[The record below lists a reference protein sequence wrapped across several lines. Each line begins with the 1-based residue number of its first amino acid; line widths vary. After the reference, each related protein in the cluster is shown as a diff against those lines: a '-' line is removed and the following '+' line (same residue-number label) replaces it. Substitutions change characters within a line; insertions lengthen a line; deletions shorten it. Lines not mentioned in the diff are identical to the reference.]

1 VKVILMRAETKLL
14 SYAKPYWH
22 LFVLAI
28 VIVLVST
35 YVEIMP
41 PRIVKDAIDSY
52 INNQNIPV
60 NDRIAGVIKS
70 GILFLIVLILRF
82 FLNYGNI
89 YLTSYLGA
97 KIVYD
102 IRRDLF
108 NHVMRL
114 PMSFFDRNPSGR
126 ITTRIVNDTQ
136 NVQEFFTTVVTSII
150 KDIFLLGGIIISL
163 IQLSKILFIQLSYIF
178 PIVIASMILFRYFDR
193 KVYRMVR
200 TNLARINAFL
210 AEHIA
215 GVSVVKIFNAEE
227 QKKKEF
233 DNIAKDYYKS
243 LIKQLYVFGI
253 FRPFMDFLY
262 FLGLSLIIWFGAKYI
277 MNKTIG
283 FGALYAFASYL
294 DMFFAPLRDIAEKY
308 DIVQNSMAS
317 AEKIFNLFKE
327 NGEKLG
333 KPDGKKHV
341 EKGVVE
347 FKNVW
352 FSYDGKRWILKDVN
366 IMFAPGYLTAIVGET
381 GAGKTSLMNLL
392 NGLYVPQKGVILVDD
407 IPLQEYDLKSLRRE
421 IAVVPQDVVLFS
433 GTILDNIRLFDENI
447 PEEKV
452 LEALEKVYAMD
463 IVNKLEK
470 GIHYEVVERGTTLSS
485 GERQLIVLARAVL
498 FDSKILVLDE
508 ATSNIDVETETRIQ
522 KALRE
527 LSKDKTVIMIAH
539 RLSTVKDADR
549 IIVIHNGQVVEEGK
563 HRELL
568 KRRGVYYKLYEVQFE
583 I

>member
-1 VKVILMRAETKLL
+1 MKAETKLL
-14 SYAKPYWH
+14 SYAKPYWY

-60 NDRIAGVIKS
+60 DDRIAGVIKA

-97 KIVYD
+97 RIVYD

-114 PMSFFDRNPSGR
+114 PMSFFDKNPSGR

-163 IQLSKILFIQLSYIF
+163 IQLSKILFIHLSYIF

-327 NGEKLG
+327 NEEKLG
-333 KPDGKKHV
+333 KPDGRKHV

-352 FSYDGKRWILKDVN
+352 FSYDGNRWVLKDVN
-366 IMFAPGYLTAIVGET
+366 IIFVPGYLTAIVGET

-392 NGLYVPQKGVILVDD
+392 NGLYVPQKGVILIDG

-452 LEALEKVYAMD
+452 LEALEKVYALD

-527 LSKDKTVIMIAH
+527 LSKDRTVIMIAH
-539 RLSTVKDADR
+539 RLSTVKDADK
-549 IIVIHNGQVVEEGK
+549 IIVVHNGQVVEEGR

-568 KRRGVYYKLYEVQFE
+568 RRRGVYYKLYEVQFE

>member
-1 VKVILMRAETKLL
+1 LKAEFKLI
-14 SYAKPYWH
+14 SYAKPYWY
-22 LFVLAI
+22 LFIIAI
-28 VIVLVST
+28 VIVLAST
-35 YVEIMP
+35 YVELMP
-41 PRIVKDAIDSY
+41 PRIVKNAIDDY
-52 INNQNIPV
+52 INNRDISV
-60 NDRIAGVIKS
+60 DARISGVIKS
-70 GILFLIVLILRF
+70 GIVFLTVLILRF

-102 IRRDLF
+102 IRKDLF
-108 NHVMRL
+108 NHVMKL
-114 PMSFFDRNPSGR
+114 PMSFFDKNPSGR

-150 KDIFLLGGIIISL
+150 KDIFLLGGIVISL
-163 IQLSKILFIQLSYIF
+163 IQLSKVLFAHLSYIF

-200 TNLARINAFL
+200 TNLSRINAFL

-215 GVSVVKIFNAEE
+215 GVSVVKIFNAED
-227 QKKKEF
+227 QKKREF
-233 DNIAKDYYKS
+233 NSIANDYYKS

-283 FGALYAFASYL
+283 FGTLYAFASYL

-317 AEKIFNLFKE
+317 AEKIFNLFNEKE
-327 NGEKLG
+327 EKLG
-333 KPDGKKHV
+333 KPNGKKYI
-341 EKGVVE
+341 EKGIVE

-352 FSYDGKRWILKDVN
+352 FSYDGNRWILKDVN
-366 IMFAPGYLTAIVGET
+366 VKFNPGCLTAIVGET

-392 NGLYVPQKGVILVDD
+392 NGLYVPQKGVILIDG
-407 IPLQEYDLKSLRRE
+407 IPLQEYDLKALRKE
-421 IAVVPQDVVLFS
+421 IAVVPQDVILFS

-452 LEALEKVYAMD
+452 LEALERVHALD

-470 GIHYEVVERGTTLSS
+470 GIYYEVVERGTTLSS

-527 LSKDKTVIMIAH
+527 LSRDRTVIMIAH

-549 IIVIHNGQVVEEGK
+549 IIVVHNGQIVEDGK

-568 KRRGVYYKLYEVQFE
+568 GRRGVYYKLYEIQFE
-583 I
+583 A

>member
-1 VKVILMRAETKLL
+1 
-14 SYAKPYWH
+14 
-22 LFVLAI
+22 
-28 VIVLVST
+28 
-35 YVEIMP
+35 P

-52 INNQNIPV
+52 INNQNVPV
-60 NDRIAGVIKS
+60 DDRIAGVIKS

>member
-1 VKVILMRAETKLL
+1 MRAETKLL

-215 GVSVVKIFNAEE
+215 GVSVIKIFNAEE

>member
-1 VKVILMRAETKLL
+1 MRAETKLL

-366 IMFAPGYLTAIVGET
+366 ILFAPGYLTAIVGET

-549 IIVIHNGQVVEEGK
+549 IIVIHNGHVVEEGK

>member
-1 VKVILMRAETKLL
+1 MRAETKLL

-277 MNKTIG
+277 MSKTIG

-366 IMFAPGYLTAIVGET
+366 IVFAPGYLTAIVGET

-392 NGLYVPQKGVILVDD
+392 NGLYVPQKGVILVDG

-433 GTILDNIRLFDENI
+433 GTILDNIRLFDESI

>member
-1 VKVILMRAETKLL
+1 MRAETKLL

-366 IMFAPGYLTAIVGET
+366 IVFAPGYLTAIVGET

>member
-1 VKVILMRAETKLL
+1 MRAETKLL

-366 IMFAPGYLTAIVGET
+366 ILFAPGYLTAIVGET

-549 IIVIHNGQVVEEGK
+549 IIVIHNGQVVEEGR

>member
-1 VKVILMRAETKLL
+1 MRAETKLL

-60 NDRIAGVIKS
+60 NDRIGGVIKS

-366 IMFAPGYLTAIVGET
+366 ILFAPGYLTAIVGET

-549 IIVIHNGQVVEEGK
+549 IIVIHNGQVVEEGR

>member
-1 VKVILMRAETKLL
+1 MKAETKLL
-14 SYAKPYWH
+14 SYAKPYWY

-52 INNQNIPV
+52 INNQNVPV
-60 NDRIAGVIKS
+60 DDRIAGVIKA

-114 PMSFFDRNPSGR
+114 PMSFFDKNPSGR

-163 IQLSKILFIQLSYIF
+163 IQLSKILFIHLSYIF

-327 NGEKLG
+327 NEEKLG
-333 KPDGKKHV
+333 KPDGRKHV

-352 FSYDGKRWILKDVN
+352 FSYDGNRWVLKDVN
-366 IMFAPGYLTAIVGET
+366 IIFVPGYLTAIVGET

-392 NGLYVPQKGVILVDD
+392 NGLYVPQKGVILVDG

-452 LEALEKVYAMD
+452 LEALEKVYALD

-527 LSKDKTVIMIAH
+527 LSKDRTVIMIAH
-539 RLSTVKDADR
+539 RLSTVKDADK
-549 IIVIHNGQVVEEGK
+549 IIVVHNGQVVEEGR

-568 KRRGVYYKLYEVQFE
+568 RRRGVYYKLYEVQFE

>member
-1 VKVILMRAETKLL
+1 MKAETKLL
-14 SYAKPYWH
+14 SYAKPYWY

-28 VIVLVST
+28 AIVLVST

-60 NDRIAGVIKS
+60 DDRIAGVIKA

-97 KIVYD
+97 RIVYD

-114 PMSFFDRNPSGR
+114 PMSFFDKNPSGR

-163 IQLSKILFIQLSYIF
+163 IQLSKVLFIHLSYIF

-327 NGEKLG
+327 NEEKLG
-333 KPDGKKHV
+333 KPDGRKHV

-352 FSYDGKRWILKDVN
+352 FSYDGNRWVLKDVN
-366 IMFAPGYLTAIVGET
+366 IIFVPGYLTAIVGET

-392 NGLYVPQKGVILVDD
+392 NGLYVPQKGVILVDG

-452 LEALEKVYAMD
+452 LEALEKVYALD

-527 LSKDKTVIMIAH
+527 LSKDRTVIMIAH

-549 IIVIHNGQVVEEGK
+549 IIVVHNGQIVEEGR

-568 KRRGVYYKLYEVQFE
+568 RRRGVYYKLYEVQFE

>member
-1 VKVILMRAETKLL
+1 MRAETKLL

-366 IMFAPGYLTAIVGET
+366 IVFAPGYLTAIVGET

-549 IIVIHNGQVVEEGK
+549 IIVIHNGQVVEEGR

>member
-1 VKVILMRAETKLL
+1 MKAETKLL
-14 SYAKPYWH
+14 SYAKPYWY

-28 VIVLVST
+28 AIVLVST

-60 NDRIAGVIKS
+60 DDRIAGVIKA

-97 KIVYD
+97 RIVYD

-114 PMSFFDRNPSGR
+114 PMSFFDKNPSGR

-163 IQLSKILFIQLSYIF
+163 IQLSKILFIHLSYIF

-366 IMFAPGYLTAIVGET
+366 IVFAPGYLTAIVGET

-452 LEALEKVYAMD
+452 LEALEKVYALD

-527 LSKDKTVIMIAH
+527 LSKDRTVIMIAH
-539 RLSTVKDADR
+539 RLSTVKDADK
-549 IIVIHNGQVVEEGK
+549 IIVVHNGQVVEEGR

-568 KRRGVYYKLYEVQFE
+568 RRRGVYYKLYEVQFE

>member
-1 VKVILMRAETKLL
+1 MKAETKLL
-14 SYAKPYWH
+14 SYAKPYWY

-28 VIVLVST
+28 AIVLVST

-60 NDRIAGVIKS
+60 DDRIAGVIKA

-97 KIVYD
+97 RIVYD

-114 PMSFFDRNPSGR
+114 PMSFFDKNPSGR

-163 IQLSKILFIQLSYIF
+163 IQLSKVLFIHLSYIF

-215 GVSVVKIFNAEE
+215 GVSVIKIFNAEE

-233 DNIAKDYYKS
+233 DNIAKDYYRS

-327 NGEKLG
+327 NEEKLG
-333 KPDGKKHV
+333 KPDGRKHV

-352 FSYDGKRWILKDVN
+352 FSYDGNRWILKDVN
-366 IMFAPGYLTAIVGET
+366 IAFAPGYLTAIVGET

-392 NGLYVPQKGVILVDD
+392 NGLYVPQKGVILVDG

-421 IAVVPQDVVLFS
+421 MAVVPQDVVLFS
-433 GTILDNIRLFDENI
+433 GTILDNIRLFNENI

-452 LEALEKVYAMD
+452 LEALEKVYALD

-527 LSKDKTVIMIAH
+527 LSKDRTVIMIAH

-549 IIVIHNGQVVEEGK
+549 IIVVHNGQIVEEGR

-568 KRRGVYYKLYEVQFE
+568 RRRGVYYKLYEVQFE

>member
-1 VKVILMRAETKLL
+1 MRAETKLL

-539 RLSTVKDADR
+539 RLSTVKDADK
-549 IIVIHNGQVVEEGK
+549 IIVIHNGHVVEEGK

>member
-1 VKVILMRAETKLL
+1 MKAEFKLI
-14 SYAKPYWH
+14 SYAKPYWY
-22 LFVLAI
+22 LFIIAI
-28 VIVLVST
+28 VIVLAST
-35 YVEIMP
+35 YVELMP
-41 PRIVKDAIDSY
+41 PKIVKNAIDDY
-52 INNQNIPV
+52 INNRDISV
-60 NDRIAGVIKS
+60 DDRISGVIKS
-70 GILFLIVLILRF
+70 GIVFLTVLVLRF

-102 IRRDLF
+102 IRKDLF
-108 NHVMRL
+108 NHVMKL
-114 PMSFFDRNPSGR
+114 PMSFFDKNPSGR

-150 KDIFLLGGIIISL
+150 KDIFLLGGIVISL
-163 IQLSKILFIQLSYIF
+163 IQLSKVLFVHLSYIF

-200 TNLARINAFL
+200 TNLSRINAFL

-215 GVSVVKIFNAEE
+215 GVSVVKIFNAED
-227 QKKKEF
+227 QKKREF
-233 DNIAKDYYKS
+233 NSIANDYYKS

-283 FGALYAFASYL
+283 FGTLYAFAFYL

-317 AEKIFNLFKE
+317 AEKIFNLFNEKE
-327 NGEKLG
+327 EKLG
-333 KPDGKKHV
+333 KPNGKKYI
-341 EKGVVE
+341 EKGIVE

-352 FSYDGKRWILKDVN
+352 FSYDGNRWILKDVSVKFN
-366 IMFAPGYLTAIVGET
+366 PGCLTAIVGET

-392 NGLYVPQKGVILVDD
+392 NGLYVPQKGVILIDG
-407 IPLQEYDLKSLRRE
+407 IPLQEYDLKSLRKE
-421 IAVVPQDVVLFS
+421 IAVVPQDVILFS

-452 LEALEKVYAMD
+452 LEALERVHALD

-470 GIHYEVVERGTTLSS
+470 GIYYEVVERGTTLSS
-485 GERQLIVLARAVL
+485 GERQLIVLSRAVL

-527 LSKDKTVIMIAH
+527 LSRDRTVIMIAH

-549 IIVIHNGQVVEEGK
+549 IIVVHNGQIVEDGK

-568 KRRGVYYKLYEVQFE
+568 GRRGVYYKLYEMQFE
-583 I
+583 A

>member
-1 VKVILMRAETKLL
+1 MKAETKLL
-14 SYAKPYWH
+14 SYAKPYWY

-28 VIVLVST
+28 AIVLVST

-60 NDRIAGVIKS
+60 DDRIAGVIKA

-97 KIVYD
+97 RIVYD

-114 PMSFFDRNPSGR
+114 PMSFFDKNPSGR

-163 IQLSKILFIQLSYIF
+163 IQLSKVLFIHLSYIF

-233 DNIAKDYYKS
+233 DNIAKDYYRS

-327 NGEKLG
+327 NEEKLG
-333 KPDGKKHV
+333 KPDGRKHV

-352 FSYDGKRWILKDVN
+352 FSYDGNRWILKDVN
-366 IMFAPGYLTAIVGET
+366 IAFAPGYLTAIVGET

-392 NGLYVPQKGVILVDD
+392 NGLYVPQKGVILVDG

-421 IAVVPQDVVLFS
+421 MAVVPQDVVLFS
-433 GTILDNIRLFDENI
+433 GTILDNIRLFNENI

-452 LEALEKVYAMD
+452 LEALEKVYALD

-527 LSKDKTVIMIAH
+527 LSKDRTVIMIAH
-539 RLSTVKDADR
+539 RLSTVKDADK
-549 IIVIHNGQVVEEGK
+549 IIVVHNGQVVEEGR

-568 KRRGVYYKLYEVQFE
+568 RRRGVYYKLYEVQFE

>member
-1 VKVILMRAETKLL
+1 MKAETKLL
-14 SYAKPYWH
+14 SYAKPYWY

-28 VIVLVST
+28 AIVLVST

-60 NDRIAGVIKS
+60 DDRIAGVIKA

-114 PMSFFDRNPSGR
+114 PMSFFDKNPSGR

-163 IQLSKILFIQLSYIF
+163 IQLSKVLFIHLSYIF

-215 GVSVVKIFNAEE
+215 GVSVIKIFNAEE

-233 DNIAKDYYKS
+233 DNIAKDYYRS

-277 MNKTIG
+277 MNRTIG

-327 NGEKLG
+327 NEEKLG
-333 KPDGKKHV
+333 KPDGRKHV

-352 FSYDGKRWILKDVN
+352 FSYDGNRWILKDVN
-366 IMFAPGYLTAIVGET
+366 IAFAPGYLTAIVGET

-392 NGLYVPQKGVILVDD
+392 NGLYVPQKGVILVDG

-421 IAVVPQDVVLFS
+421 MAVVPQDVVLFS
-433 GTILDNIRLFDENI
+433 GTILDNIRLFNENI

-452 LEALEKVYAMD
+452 LEALEKVYALD

-527 LSKDKTVIMIAH
+527 LSKDRTVIMIAH

-549 IIVIHNGQVVEEGK
+549 IIVVHNGQIVEEGR

-568 KRRGVYYKLYEVQFE
+568 RKRGVYYKLYEVQFE

>member
-1 VKVILMRAETKLL
+1 MRAETKLL

-262 FLGLSLIIWFGAKYI
+262 
-277 MNKTIG
+277 
-283 FGALYAFASYL
+283 
-294 DMFFAPLRDIAEKY
+294 
-308 DIVQNSMAS
+308 
-317 AEKIFNLFKE
+317 
-327 NGEKLG
+327 
-333 KPDGKKHV
+333 
-341 EKGVVE
+341 
-347 FKNVW
+347 
-352 FSYDGKRWILKDVN
+352 
-366 IMFAPGYLTAIVGET
+366 
-381 GAGKTSLMNLL
+381 
-392 NGLYVPQKGVILVDD
+392 
-407 IPLQEYDLKSLRRE
+407 
-421 IAVVPQDVVLFS
+421 
-433 GTILDNIRLFDENI
+433 
-447 PEEKV
+447 
-452 LEALEKVYAMD
+452 
-463 IVNKLEK
+463 
-470 GIHYEVVERGTTLSS
+470 
-485 GERQLIVLARAVL
+485 
-498 FDSKILVLDE
+498 
-508 ATSNIDVETETRIQ
+508 
-522 KALRE
+522 
-527 LSKDKTVIMIAH
+527 
-539 RLSTVKDADR
+539 
-549 IIVIHNGQVVEEGK
+549 
-563 HRELL
+563 
-568 KRRGVYYKLYEVQFE
+568 
-583 I
+583 

>member
-1 VKVILMRAETKLL
+1 MKAETKLL
-14 SYAKPYWH
+14 SYAKPYWY

-28 VIVLVST
+28 AIVLVST

-60 NDRIAGVIKS
+60 DDRIAGVIKA

-114 PMSFFDRNPSGR
+114 PMSFFDKNPSGR

-163 IQLSKILFIQLSYIF
+163 IQLSKILFIHLSYIF

-327 NGEKLG
+327 NEEKLG
-333 KPDGKKHV
+333 KPDGRKHV

-352 FSYDGKRWILKDVN
+352 FSYDGNRWVLKDVN
-366 IMFAPGYLTAIVGET
+366 IIFVPGYLTAIVGET

-392 NGLYVPQKGVILVDD
+392 NGLYVPQKGVILVDG

-452 LEALEKVYAMD
+452 LEALEKVYALD

-527 LSKDKTVIMIAH
+527 LSKDRTVIMIAH

-549 IIVIHNGQVVEEGK
+549 IIVVHNGQVVEEGRHK
-563 HRELL
+563 ELL
-568 KRRGVYYKLYEVQFE
+568 RRRGVYYKLYEVQFE

>member
-1 VKVILMRAETKLL
+1 
-14 SYAKPYWH
+14 
-22 LFVLAI
+22 
-28 VIVLVST
+28 
-35 YVEIMP
+35 
-41 PRIVKDAIDSY
+41 
-52 INNQNIPV
+52 
-60 NDRIAGVIKS
+60 
-70 GILFLIVLILRF
+70 
-82 FLNYGNI
+82 
-89 YLTSYLGA
+89 
-97 KIVYD
+97 
-102 IRRDLF
+102 
-108 NHVMRL
+108 
-114 PMSFFDRNPSGR
+114 
-126 ITTRIVNDTQ
+126 
-136 NVQEFFTTVVTSII
+136 
-150 KDIFLLGGIIISL
+150 
-163 IQLSKILFIQLSYIF
+163 
-178 PIVIASMILFRYFDR
+178 
-193 KVYRMVR
+193 
-200 TNLARINAFL
+200 
-210 AEHIA
+210 
-215 GVSVVKIFNAEE
+215 
-227 QKKKEF
+227 
-233 DNIAKDYYKS
+233 
-243 LIKQLYVFGI
+243 LYVFGI

-327 NGEKLG
+327 NEEKLG
-333 KPDGKKHV
+333 KPDGRKHV

-347 FKNVW
+347 FKNIW
-352 FSYDGKRWILKDVN
+352 FSYDGNRWVLKDVN
-366 IMFAPGYLTAIVGET
+366 IIFVPGYLTAIVGET

-392 NGLYVPQKGVILVDD
+392 NGLYVPQKGVILVDG

-433 GTILDNIRLFDENI
+433 GTILDNIRLFDESI

-452 LEALEKVYAMD
+452 LEALEKVYALD

-470 GIHYEVVERGTTLSS
+470 GILYEVVERGTTLSS

-527 LSKDKTVIMIAH
+527 LSKDRTVIMIAH

-549 IIVIHNGQVVEEGK
+549 IIVVHNGQVVEEGRHK
-563 HRELL
+563 ELL
-568 KRRGVYYKLYEVQFE
+568 RRRGVYYKLYEVQFE

>member
-1 VKVILMRAETKLL
+1 MKAETKLL
-14 SYAKPYWH
+14 SYAKPYWY

-60 NDRIAGVIKS
+60 DDRIAGVIKA

-97 KIVYD
+97 RIVYD

-114 PMSFFDRNPSGR
+114 PMSFFDKNPSGR

-163 IQLSKILFIQLSYIF
+163 IQLSKILFIHLSYIF

-327 NGEKLG
+327 NEEKLG
-333 KPDGKKHV
+333 KPDGRKHV

-352 FSYDGKRWILKDVN
+352 FSYDGNRWVLKDVN
-366 IMFAPGYLTAIVGET
+366 IIFVPGYLTAIVGET

-392 NGLYVPQKGVILVDD
+392 NGLYVPQKGVILVDG

-452 LEALEKVYAMD
+452 LEALEKVYALD

-527 LSKDKTVIMIAH
+527 LSKDRTVIMIAH
-539 RLSTVKDADR
+539 RLSTVKDADK
-549 IIVIHNGQVVEEGK
+549 IIVVHNGQVVEEGR

-568 KRRGVYYKLYEVQFE
+568 RRRGVYYKLYEVQFE

>member
-1 VKVILMRAETKLL
+1 MRAETKLL

-277 MNKTIG
+277 MSKTIG

-366 IMFAPGYLTAIVGET
+366 IVFAPGYLTAIVGET

-433 GTILDNIRLFDENI
+433 GTILDNIRLFDESI

>member
-1 VKVILMRAETKLL
+1 MRAETKLL

>member
-1 VKVILMRAETKLL
+1 MRAETKLL

-549 IIVIHNGQVVEEGK
+549 IIVIHNGQVVEEGR

>member
-1 VKVILMRAETKLL
+1 MKAETKLL

-341 EKGVVE
+341 EKGIVE

-366 IMFAPGYLTAIVGET
+366 ILFAPGYLTAIVGET

>member
-1 VKVILMRAETKLL
+1 MRAETKLL

-366 IMFAPGYLTAIVGET
+366 ILFAPGYLTAIVGET

>member
-1 VKVILMRAETKLL
+1 MKAETKLL
-14 SYAKPYWH
+14 SYAKPYWY

-28 VIVLVST
+28 AIVLVST
-35 YVEIMP
+35 YIEIMP

-60 NDRIAGVIKS
+60 DDRIAGVIKA

-97 KIVYD
+97 RIVYD

-114 PMSFFDRNPSGR
+114 PMSFFDKNPSGR

-163 IQLSKILFIQLSYIF
+163 IQLSKILFIHLSYIF

-277 MNKTIG
+277 MSKTIG

-366 IMFAPGYLTAIVGET
+366 IVFAPGYLTAIVGET

-433 GTILDNIRLFDENI
+433 GTILDNIRLFDESI

>member
-1 VKVILMRAETKLL
+1 
-14 SYAKPYWH
+14 
-22 LFVLAI
+22 
-28 VIVLVST
+28 
-35 YVEIMP
+35 
-41 PRIVKDAIDSY
+41 
-52 INNQNIPV
+52 
-60 NDRIAGVIKS
+60 
-70 GILFLIVLILRF
+70 
-82 FLNYGNI
+82 
-89 YLTSYLGA
+89 
-97 KIVYD
+97 
-102 IRRDLF
+102 
-108 NHVMRL
+108 
-114 PMSFFDRNPSGR
+114 
-126 ITTRIVNDTQ
+126 
-136 NVQEFFTTVVTSII
+136 
-150 KDIFLLGGIIISL
+150 
-163 IQLSKILFIQLSYIF
+163 
-178 PIVIASMILFRYFDR
+178 IVIASMILFRYCDR

>member
-1 VKVILMRAETKLL
+1 MKAEMKLL
-14 SYAKPYWH
+14 SYAKPYWY

-28 VIVLVST
+28 AIVLVST

-52 INNQNIPV
+52 INNQNVPV
-60 NDRIAGVIKS
+60 DDRIAGVIKS

-114 PMSFFDRNPSGR
+114 PMSFFDKNPSGR

-163 IQLSKILFIQLSYIF
+163 IQLSKILFIHLSYIF
-178 PIVIASMILFRYFDR
+178 PIVIVSMILFRYFDR

-227 QKKKEF
+227 QKKREF
-233 DNIAKDYYKS
+233 DSIAKDYYKS

-277 MNKTIG
+277 MNRTIG

-327 NGEKLG
+327 NEEKLG

-366 IMFAPGYLTAIVGET
+366 ITFVPGYLTAIVGET

-392 NGLYVPQKGVILVDD
+392 NGLYVPQKGVILIDG
-407 IPLQEYDLKSLRRE
+407 IPLQEYDLRSLRRE

-433 GTILDNIRLFDENI
+433 GTILDNIRLFDESI

-452 LEALEKVYAMD
+452 LEALEKVHALD
-463 IVNKLEK
+463 IVSKLEK

-527 LSKDKTVIMIAH
+527 LSKDRTVIMIAH

-549 IIVIHNGQVVEEGK
+549 IIVVHNGQVVEEGK